1 MQQCHDMDADRR
13 VLGDKHP
20 NGQSPA
26 DCPLWVNRM
35 KHSHAVDKLAK
46 MIVYIIGR
54 HPDAFGLL
62 PDVHGY
68 VKTRDLI
75 KVMGEEPGWRHVR
88 LSHVREVLYTSR
100 SPVIEIKDNLIRA
113 VDRSHLHKPVI
124 PDVLPTLLYYPMR
137 QRAYPAVLA
146 KGIQTGVS
154 GTRVILTGDMALAR
168 RLGRR
173 VDSAPVI
180 LTVNTNLAIEKG
192 SAIWRF
198 GKHLFLFDRLPIGSF
213 SGPPLPKKPPEPKK
227 AGDPGPP
234 DMPKTPGSFFLD
246 PTIDPTA
253 RHRSQKGSR
262 QHKNEWKRARKQKSR
277 NKAFP

>member
-1 MQQCHDMDADRR
+1 MQTI
-13 VLGDKHP
+13 GIPGGKHP
-20 NGQSPA
+20 NCHASNDRPPWANQ
-26 DCPLWVNRM
+26 M

-46 MIVYIIGR
+46 MIVYVIGR
-54 HPDAFGLL
+54 QPDAFGLL

-88 LSHVREVLYTSR
+88 LSHVREVLFTSR

-124 PDVLPTLLYYPMR
+124 PERLPTLLYYPLR
-137 QRAYPAVLA
+137 QRAYPAVLE
-146 KGIQTGVS
+146 KGIRPGIS

-173 VDSAPVI
+173 VDSDPVI
-180 LTVNTNLAIEKG
+180 LTVNSNRAIEKG
-192 SAIWRF
+192 AAIWRF
-198 GKHLFLFDRLPIGSF
+198 RNHLFLFDCLPVGCF

-227 AGDPGPP
+227 AGEPGPP
-234 DMPKTPGSFFLD
+234 AIPKTPGSFFLD
-246 PTIDPTA
+246 PTIDPTT

-262 QHKNEWKRARKQKSR
+262 QRKNEWKRARKQKSR
-277 NKAFP
+277 NKAFS